1 VTRLDLLRRRLRGQ
15 RLVGPAPT
23 SPADVVRWL
32 GAVQAQD
39 YRAALWG
46 VGLRTRRATEAD
58 VERAIAE
65 RAIVRTWPMRGTLHF
80 VAPDDV
86 RWMLRHLA
94 PRVVQRSAGR
104 WRQLGLDAA
113 TFARSRRVVERALA
127 GGPLTRPELYQRLA
141 GAGVSPEGQ
150 RGIHILGRHALEGL
164 VCVGPHRGRQSTF
177 VLLDDW
183 LPPGPA
189 LERDEA
195 LAELARRYFT
205 GHGPAT
211 VDDFAWWSGLP
222 LGQAR
227 AAAEL
232 ARHHLTELTM
242 SGASHLAAA
251 TRASTTIA
259 TALLLPAFDEYA
271 VAYRDRSA
279 IVDGAHASVVRGGM
293 FPPVV
298 VLGGRIAGTWR
309 RRVSGSSVGLTA
321 ELFASPSASARRALH
336 AAAGRYGRF
345 VGLDASLELVRR

>member
-1 VTRLDLLRRRLRGQ
+1 
-15 RLVGPAPT
+15 
-23 SPADVVRWL
+23 
-32 GAVQAQD
+32 
-39 YRAALWG
+39 
-46 VGLRTRRATEAD
+46 
-58 VERAIAE
+58 
-65 RAIVRTWPMRGTLHF
+65 LHF

-113 TFARSRRVVERALA
+113 TFARSRRVIERALA

-141 GAGVSPEGQ
+141 GAGVSPEGE
-150 RGIHILGRHALEGL
+150 RGIHILGRLALEGL

-177 VLLDDW
+177 ALLDDW

-211 VDDFAWWSGLP
+211 IDDFAWWSGLP

-232 ARHHLTELTM
+232 ARPHLTELTM
-242 SGASHLAAA
+242 SGASHLAA
-251 TRASTTIA
+251 RARTSGTIA
-259 TALLLPAFDEYA
+259 PALLLPAFDEYA

-279 IVDGAHASVVRGGM
+279 VVDGAHASVIRGGM